1 MDDPRVET
9 LSKDDNIK
17 EQNLDEH
24 SYGLGTTHDVLHEY
38 LTDFDTINTEEK
50 LYSGARRDGVDL
62 DVKYLAMVVSS
73 VTNLPEW
80 RLAFDLDKNNRVYV
94 MRPKQESKFLT
105 SLPKETKVGIGKR
118 HFDLSGSIKEALF
131 ALLLSNKFDS
141 IVQYDEVANMY
152 SIVHSSLDYPDVR
165 KKLSQLDED
174 TQLTL
179 WLYTKEQATLSS
191 LARILM
197 VHPKTI
203 EYRLEKIRQATQLNP
218 KVGIDLLPLTVAYL
232 KEKTDS
238 LGILETELQSFSD
251 DMLPRD
257 RTISVS
263 ID

>member
-1 MDDPRVET
+1 M
-9 LSKDDNIK
+9 
-17 EQNLDEH
+17 
-24 SYGLGTTHDVLHEY
+24 HEY

-118 HFDLSGSIKEALF
+118 HFDLSGSIKEAPF

-141 IVQYDEVANMY
+141 IVHYDEVVNMY
-152 SIVHSSLDYPDVR
+152 NIVHSSLDYPDVR

-179 WLYTKEQATLSS
+179 WLYTKKQATLSS
-191 LARILM
+191 LAHILM

-232 KEKTDS
+232 KEKTDN
-238 LGILETELQSFSD
+238 LGILETEL
-251 DMLPRD
+251 
-257 RTISVS
+257 
-263 ID
+263 